1 MQGRN
6 VGEQQIERI
15 KQASIDG
22 TTMKALSIELG
33 LTTDCLAIHAKRL
46 GITLQRARKPLTE
59 NVNHYF
65 FDVWSPEM
73 AYVLGYICADGN
85 IQHKK
90 QGGKLISF
98 AVGAKD
104 KDYLQQIADLMDLR
118 LPLRPYTNKKTG
130 ISTYHVCAS
139 SPILYD
145 RLVELGVHE
154 RKSWDMQWLS
164 SIPKNLISHFV
175 RGYFDGDGDIHIRIR
190 HDRKEAK
197 QLRMRI
203 VGRED
208 FLRGVKTHFNAVIG
222 REIGSMSP
230 HSTSEGHFEL
240 AYWGNKTALAF
251 AAWMYDQSTP
261 QTRLDRKYQVYQDFL
276 NTRNVL

>member
-59 NVNHYF
+59 NVNHHF
-65 FDVWSPEM
+65 FDVWSSEM

-98 AVGAKD
+98 AVGEKD
-104 KDYLQQIADLMDLR
+104 ADYLQQIADLMDLR

-130 ISTYHVCAS
+130 INTYHVCAS

-145 RLVELGVHE
+145 KLVELGVHE
-154 RKSWDMQWLS
+154 CKSWSLEWLPG
-164 SIPKNLISHFV
+164 IPESLVSHFV
-175 RGYFDGDGDIHIRIR
+175 RGFFDGDGCITIQTRKERKGAKRLRIR
-190 HDRKEAK
+190 
-197 QLRMRI
+197 L
-203 VGRED
+203 VGRES
-208 FLRGVKTHFNAVIG
+208 FLAGIK
-222 REIGSMSP
+222 REYTRITGDDTGSLYAHKP
-230 HSTSEGHFEL
+230 TPGHFVL
-240 AYWGNKTALAF
+240 DYCGNRTALAF

-261 QTRLDRKYQVYQDFL
+261 QTRLDRKYKIY
-276 NTRNVL
+276 